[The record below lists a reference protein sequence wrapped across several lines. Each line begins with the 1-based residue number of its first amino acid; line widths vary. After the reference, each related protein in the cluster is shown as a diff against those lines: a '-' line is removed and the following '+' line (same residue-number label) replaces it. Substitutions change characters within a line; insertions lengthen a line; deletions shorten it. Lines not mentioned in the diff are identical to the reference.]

1 MKRSTII
8 HRRPKL
14 WRVIKLFNRNYKP
27 AGTTFTFGDKIYAE
41 GDPGPSTRAHE
52 EVHCRQMR
60 YSKLIGVVH
69 FVRFH
74 FSKSFR
80 FRMELEAFRAQYQF
94 LVDLAP
100 GSKNRTAHI
109 LARELSGPLYG
120 RLCTLEEA
128 RRAIIK

>member
-1 MKRSTII
+1 MKSTII

-14 WRVIKLFNRNYKP
+14 WRIIKIFNKNYDP
-27 AGTTFTFGDKIYAE
+27 ERTSLAFGGTIYTE
-41 GDPGPSTRAHE
+41 RHLGPSDLTHE